1 MQLLNSLAVNQT
13 SARRISCDLLPT
25 GGVLF
30 TLRKCLRAMLLDPD
44 AIVAN
49 TLQTCALDGCKSVGL
64 AVSAA
69 KAPYRKLSGM
79 E

>member
-1 MQLLNSLAVNQT
+1 MQLLNSLAINQT
-13 SARRISCDLLPT
+13 SARRISCELLPT
-25 GGVLF
+25 GDVLL
-30 TLRKCLRAMLLDPD
+30 TLHRCLCVLLFDPD

-49 TLQTCALDGCKSVGL
+49 TLQTYAVDGCKPVGL
-64 AVSAA
+64 AESAA